1 MGTKTRETRR
11 PNTTV
16 DVTAS
21 EGTNMAI
28 RYELECKPQR
38 GKLARS
44 VFAALLLILPLGTTS
59 LSCYA
64 RPAQQAPRP
73 RYENNQPHLG
83 AWLARHGNLTPQQ
96 QERALQSEPGFN
108 RLPPETQQK
117 LMNRLQQLNRMPPN
131 QRQRTIDHIE
141 ALERLNPQMR
151 QQVRASF
158 QDFHAL
164 PEDRQRMVRKAF
176 RDLREYPP
184 EQRQAL
190 MNSGQFQAQFTPQ
203 ERSILGN
210 ILAVEPYHPI
220 PRSGLDSGLQYGH

>member
-1 MGTKTRETRR
+1 
-11 PNTTV
+11 
-16 DVTAS
+16 
-21 EGTNMAI
+21 MA
-28 RYELECKPQR
+28 RHNELETISHC

-44 VFAALLLILPLGTTS
+44 VFAALLLLLPLAAST
-59 LSCYA
+59 CFA
-64 RPAQQAPRP
+64 RPAPQGPRP
-73 RYENNQPHLG
+73 RFENNQQAHLG
-83 AWLARHGNLTPQQ
+83 TWLQRHGNLPPEQ
-96 QERALQSEPGFN
+96 QEKALQSEPGFN

-117 LMNRLQQLNRMPPN
+117 LLNRLRQINRMPPN
-131 QRQRTIDHIE
+131 QRQRTVDHIE
-141 ALERLNPQMR
+141 ALERLTPQMR

-220 PRSGLDSGLQYGH
+220 PRSGLDNGLQYGH

>member
-1 MGTKTRETRR
+1 
-11 PNTTV
+11 
-16 DVTAS
+16 
-21 EGTNMAI
+21 MAI
-28 RYELECKPQR
+28 RNELEVKPHR

-44 VFAALLLILPLGTTS
+44 VFGALLLLLPLAATS
-59 LSCYA
+59 LPCFA
-64 RPAQQAPRP
+64 RPFQPGPRP
-73 RYENNQPHLG
+73 RFEGNQQAHLG
-83 AWLARHGNLTPQQ
+83 TWLARHGNLTPEQ

-108 RLPPETQQK
+108 RLPPDTQQK
-117 LMNRLQQLNRMPPN
+117 LLNRLRQINRMPPN
-131 QRQRTIDHIE
+131 QRQRTVDHIE
-141 ALERLNPQMR
+141 ALERLTPQMR

-176 RDLREYPP
+176 RDLRAYPP

-210 ILAVEPYHPI
+210 ILAVEPYHPT
-220 PRSGLDSGLQYGH
+220 PRSGLDPNGLQYGH

>member
-1 MGTKTRETRR
+1 
-11 PNTTV
+11 
-16 DVTAS
+16 
-21 EGTNMAI
+21 MAI
-28 RYELECKPQR
+28 RDEFECKPQR

-44 VFAALLLILPLGTTS
+44 VFAALLLIFPLGPTS
-59 LSCYA
+59 LSGYA

-73 RYENNQPHLG
+73 RYENNQQPHLG

-117 LMNRLQQLNRMPPN
+117 LMNRLQQINRMPPD
-131 QRQRTIDHIE
+131 QRQRTMDHIE
-141 ALERLNPQMR
+141 ALERLSPQMR

-190 MNSGQFQAQFTPQ
+190 MNSGHFQDQFTSQ

-220 PRSGLDSGLQYGH
+220 PRSGLENNGPQYGH